1 MSHISTS
8 AGSCDQIDVVYHPAT
23 ITEHGYNRSATVWIC
38 LDSNRGSSH
47 ATMFL
52 DIEHV
57 RELAQRLPELLM
69 AHDAAE
75 HARAEQAAAEKS
87 AAESKAA

>member
-8 AGSCDQIDVVYHPAT
+8 AGSCDQIGAVYHPAT
-23 ITEHGYNRSATVWIC
+23 TTEHGYTIPASVWIC
-38 LDSNRGSSH
+38 LDSDRSSSH

-52 DIEHV
+52 NIEHV

-75 HARAEQAAAEKS
+75 HARIEQLAAEKS
-87 AAESKAA
+87 AAESRAA

>member
-1 MSHISTS
+1 MSTS
-8 AGSCDQIDVVYHPAT
+8 AGSCDRVAAVYHPAT
-23 ITEHGYNRSATVWIC
+23 TTKDGYTRPATVWIG
-38 LDSNRGSSH
+38 LESTLSSTH

-52 DIEHV
+52 DIDHV

-75 HARAEQAAAEKS
+75 HARTEQAAAEKS
-87 AAESKAA
+87 VAESKAA